1 MPPHP
6 GSQAFRGS
14 SGRTGALAE
23 HVATCTSDVVE
34 VHRCVGTPNVNTV
47 TEVPSV
53 TVRWDLN
60 LGLGKPFTDQPL
72 LEVQ

>member
-1 MPPHP
+1 MANAI
-6 GSQAFRGS
+6 GVVAI
-14 SGRTGALAE
+14 TGAPCALAE
-23 HVATCTSDVVE
+23 HVATC
-34 VHRCVGTPNVNTV
+34 
-47 TEVPSV
+47 V